1 MMHTKT
7 HSMLIAALLLWAAA
21 AHSQAPASPAS
32 AASAATQEALVTAK
46 PPATTPSPADCPSPE
61 NFAKVKVTRA
71 YRTPD
76 GGQDGDNKA
85 TASTGKTSGELYVR
99 LRHGISVEVEH
110 MSTLLERRKCA
121 TQRKNVVLFLDDR
134 PLKDLQ
140 PYPPSGP
147 QTQTLYFQLE
157 RNETSR
163 EVWTHLLGKP
173 SFKARPVKVSVG
185 LEDEAAVPSDGSV
198 LFEVIPHWWF
208 AMWAAIFLALLVS
221 FWVLAVKSDVLRNAG
236 PELAVGARKP
246 YSLARMQAAVWF
258 FLILASYLFIGI
270 ITGDYGS
277 TITSTVLGLMG
288 ISAGTAI
295 GSSVIDAAPVRSA
308 AAAAAAAV
316 AAAVPGV
323 PPALPVAAAPPAVT
337 KGSWWLDI
345 LSDERGGV
353 NFHRFQ
359 MASWTLVLGIVFI
372 QQVYRSL
379 AMPDFDATLLGLLG
393 ISAGTYLG
401 LKTTTEPG

>member
-1 MMHTKT
+1 MFTKIRC
-7 HSMLIAALLLWAAA
+7 MVVAVLLLCAAA
-21 AHSQAPASPAS
+21 AHSQAPAKPAS
-32 AASAATQEALVTAK
+32 AASAATGEALVTAK
-46 PPATTPSPADCPSPE
+46 PPAAAPSAPDCPLPKD
-61 NFAKVKVTRA
+61 FAAVKVTRA

-76 GGQDGDNKA
+76 AGQDSDHKA
-85 TASTGKTSGELYVR
+85 TASAGKATEELNVR

-110 MSTLLERRKCA
+110 MDTLLERQKCA
-121 TQRKNVVLFLDDR
+121 TQRKNVVLFLDGR

-147 QTQTLYFQLE
+147 QTQTLQFQLE

-163 EVWTHLLGKP
+163 DVWTHLLGKP
-173 SFKARPVKVSVG
+173 SFKARQVKVSVG
-185 LEDEAAVPSDGSV
+185 LEDEYAVPSDGSV
-198 LFEVIPHWWF
+198 LLEVIPHWWF

-308 AAAAAAAV
+308 AAAAAAAAV
-316 AAAVPGV
+316 AVPGV

>member
-1 MMHTKT
+1 MHSKIRC
-7 HSMLIAALLLWAAA
+7 MVVGALLLCAAA
-21 AHSQAPASPAS
+21 AHSQAPAKPAS
-32 AASAATQEALVTAK
+32 AASAATGEALVTAK
-46 PPATTPSPADCPSPE
+46 PPAATPSLADCPSPKD
-61 NFAKVKVTRA
+61 FAAVKVTRA

-76 GGQDGDNKA
+76 GGQQGDAKA
-85 TASTGKTSGELYVR
+85 TASAGKTGGELYVR
-99 LRHGISVEVEH
+99 LRHGISVEVEQ
-110 MSTLLERRKCA
+110 MDTLLQREKCA
-121 TQRKNVVLFLDDR
+121 TQRKNVVLFLDGR
-134 PLKDLQ
+134 PLKDLK

-173 SFKARPVKVSVG
+173 SFKARQVKVSVG
-185 LEDEAAVPSDGSV
+185 LEDEAAVPSDESV

-221 FWVLAVKSDVLRNAG
+221 FWILAVKSDVLRNAG
-236 PELAVGARKP
+236 PALAVGARKP

-270 ITGDYGS
+270 ITGDWGS

-308 AAAAAAAV
+308 AAAA
-316 AAAVPGV
+316 VPGV
-323 PPALPVAAAPPAVT
+323 APAPLVAADPPAVT

-353 NFHRFQ
+353 SFHRFQ

-401 LKTTTEPG
+401 LKTTTESR